1 MRIDAKYLESKET
14 HLGASVIHWS
24 AEVHEELIIRDL
36 AVLLNVECIKHNLD
50 LGWCPSK
57 SVLGNA
63 LCELLD
69 IKGFTVVVVHDA
81 ELAGDTTD
89 PTGTM

>member
-1 MRIDAKYLESKET
+1 MKYLESKEA

-36 AVLLNVECIKHNLD
+36 AVLLSVERIKYDLN
-50 LGWCPSK
+50 LGWCPTK
-57 SVLGNA
+57 SVFGNA

-69 IKGFTVVVVHDA
+69 IKGFTVVVVHDT
-81 ELAGDTTD
+81 ELAGNAAD